1 MYRKTHIA
9 SLLITT
15 LLFCSCSIIDEDL
28 SKCGRENK
36 IDYQLRLL
44 TNIQSE
50 LETELSATAE
60 EREVAEA
67 LRARLAGI
75 FTETA
80 HDVDLSFYNTTDL
93 ARDKHEEHIMDASQ
107 ASYTI
112 YLPVREYIH
121 LALANIVNAA
131 NVRLTDDNSA
141 AQSRLQQ
148 TAGDTIGSHTTGLF
162 TARLPISVTAGED
175 KTFNVKLY
183 MANSAAA
190 LVIDTA
196 GVSGIKDIKIYSS
209 GFAESF
215 ALRDS
220 TYAYGQKAPVVRSVA
235 VPMNH
240 GHYVCRYTVNFPS
253 YQQPVVR
260 ATEEY
265 WRFMA
270 YVTLPDGTITENII
284 SIQSPL
290 LPEHLR
296 VVKMKLKD
304 DGGLQAVTGDV
315 GVSVKLDWKQG
326 GTFEPEL

>member
-1 MYRKTHIA
+1 MYRKKHII
-9 SLLITT
+9 SLLAGC
-15 LLFCSCSIIDEDL
+15 LLLCSCSLIDEDL
-28 SKCGRENK
+28 SKCGRENE
-36 IDYQLRLL
+36 INYQLRLL

-50 LETELSATAE
+50 LETELTTPE

-67 LRARLAGI
+67 LRARLKNI

-93 ARDKHEEHIMDASQ
+93 LRAKHETHIMDASQ
-107 ASYTI
+107 ASYTL
-112 YLPVREYIH
+112 YLSVREYMH
-121 LALANIVNAA
+121 LAVANIVDAA
-131 NVRLTDDNSA
+131 NVTLTDDDTTPT
-141 AQSRLQQ
+141 SRLLQ
-148 TAGDTIGSHTTGLF
+148 AEGDTIDSHTTGLF
-162 TARLPISVTAGED
+162 TARLPIEVKADEERTYD
-175 KTFNVKLY
+175 VKLY

-196 GVSGIKDIKIYSS
+196 GVSGIQDIKIYSQ

-215 ALRDS
+215 AIRDS
-220 TYAYGQKAPVVRSVA
+220 LYTYPAKAPVVRSVP
-235 VPMNH
+235 VLLSR
-240 GHYVCRYTVNFPS
+240 GHYACAYTVNFPS
-253 YQQPVVR
+253 YQTPVAR
-260 ATEEY
+260 TTEEY

-270 YVTLPDGTITENII
+270 YITLTDGTVTENII

-296 VVKMKLKD
+296 VVKMKMKP
-304 DGGLQAVTGDV
+304 DGGLETVTGDV